1 MKRGILYEK
10 TITNYRMHR
19 SITGNAGRMCWY
31 AIELKYQRRKQS
43 NSFDKEHLGY
53 SRGVFIS
60 NTYERHPLSGWRMS
74 LFQSKHIL
82 YIYIILIN
90 SILTHSP

>member
-1 MKRGILYEK
+1 MRKLLQ
-10 TITNYRMHR
+10 TIACIGLSQVML
-19 SITGNAGRMCWY
+19 AGC
-31 AIELKYQRRKQS
+31 AGTQSSLNISEENKVTPLIRR
-43 NSFDKEHLGY
+43 HLGY